1 MIFFLFLQKKG
12 EEGEEVRLVFKTG
25 IPPPTPQ
32 PKYPPK
38 ASSNLS
44 FVILIHKSHKL
55 LKTKTNIGTF
65 FSKKTVLFFK
75 KIHYYSLSLP
85 CDPIQE
91 LLELDDI
98 PPASPRDK
106 KKVHFNLV
114 PMIKTTTDEHPTTTT
129 RIVKK
134 IVRKVQVR
142 RVRQSL
148 HLDF

>member
-1 MIFFLFLQKKG
+1 MIFLQKKG

-25 IPPPTPQ
+25 IPPPPHPNPNIPQ
-32 PKYPPK
+32 K
-38 ASSNLS
+38 LLQI
-44 FVILIHKSHKL
+44 FLFTILIHKSHKL
-55 LKTKTNIGTF
+55 LKTKSNIGTF
-65 FSKKTVLFFK
+65 FSKKKTVLFFK

-91 LLELDDI
+91 LLELDEI